1 MRMKK
6 IPVYILLVFLFSFAG
21 KMTAQ
26 QLPDYTQYP
35 AYLYHVNPAYTG
47 TKGNIDARVGYRKQW
62 VGYDGAPTTQVL
74 GLNSRLWKGRIG
86 LGTAMYK
93 DVTGPSQRFNYSFT
107 AAYHLRFPDVEFS
120 IGMGVNFNKYT
131 IDATKMTTHWTND
144 PTVDNTRTDFDK
156 TKNAM
161 VGVLLYNDR
170 FHFGLGV
177 VNIVNNKAEFF
188 ADDTTRKSQVTFSP
202 HYYFSCGYNFNG
214 NPDYVWENNLMG
226 LYVNGLP
233 MTLNYNLRIHYN
245 EKLIA
250 GAGWRL
256 KDAVYLQ
263 AGYVFFEQL
272 QFIYSYDIG
281 ISRLRKGHSGSHEVM
296 IGYRTSFTGSK
307 GGYKNHDQFQR
318 QKYNVF

>member
-1 MRMKK
+1 MKK
-6 IPVYILLVFLFSFAG
+6 SAFSFLLIVIFLFAG
-21 KMTAQ
+21 KLNAQ
-26 QLPDYTQYP
+26 QLPDFTQYP
-35 AYLYHVNPAYTG
+35 AYLYQVNPAYTG
-47 TKGNIDARVGYRKQW
+47 TKSNIDARLGYRKQW
-62 VGYDGAPTTQVL
+62 MGYDGAPVTQMF
-74 GLNSRLWKGRIG
+74 GLHSRLLKGRIG
-86 LGTAMYK
+86 LGTTIYK

-120 IGMGVNFNKYT
+120 VGFGVNFNKYT

-144 PTVDNTRTDFDK
+144 PTVDQTRMDFDK

-161 VGVLLYNDR
+161 VGLLLYNDR

-188 ADDTTRKSQVTFSP
+188 TGDTTKLSRVSFSP

-214 NPDYVWENNLMG
+214 NSDFVWENNLLG
-226 LYVNGLP
+226 IYVLGLP
-233 MTLNYNLRIHYN
+233 MTLNYNLRVHYD
-245 EKLIA
+245 EKVIA
-250 GAGWRL
+250 GLGWRM

-281 ISRLRKGHSGSHEVM
+281 ISHLRKGHSGSHEVM
-296 IGYRTSFTGSK
+296 LGYRTNFGGRK
-307 GGYKNHDQFQR
+307 GGYKNSGDFQK